1 MDLAHFLSKIT
12 SVTKSQTISKT
23 HNSPS
28 PLPNE
33 DRIWVEHPNI
43 WALADGAGGT
53 GILCGEWAEFLLK
66 HLPDAPIHTFEEF
79 ISWLEPLTE
88 AFVQQY
94 EPLMQQDIFQLKRF
108 YQEGSASTLVAVW
121 QTENEFYWLTFGD
134 SHVFFYASNHLE
146 SYPFQKSE
154 QLSGGTHLL
163 NWSVFPNE
171 LGFRS
176 GTIPKDK
183 IICLLATDAISKHI
197 LEHYQNSPK
206 EFKAFIKTISKALKS
221 EETFWQYI
229 KSNPDI
235 EDDDYSLI
243 ILQP

>member
-1 MDLAHFLSKIT
+1 M
-12 SVTKSQTISKT
+12 TKSQTISKT

-33 DRIWVEHPNI
+33 DRIWVAHPHI
-43 WALADGAGGT
+43 QALADGAGGT

-66 HLPDAPIHTFEEF
+66 NLSDAPIHTFEEF
-79 ISWLEPLTE
+79 ITWLEPLTE

-94 EPLMQQDIFQLKRF
+94 EPLMQQDVFQLKRF
-108 YQEGSASTLVAVW
+108 YQEGSASTLVVVW
-121 QTENEFYWLTFGD
+121 QTENEFHWLTFGD
-134 SHVFFYASNHLE
+134 SHVFFYANNQLE

-154 QLSGGTHLL
+154 ELSGGTHLL

-183 IICLLATDAISKHI
+183 VVCLLATDAISKHI
-197 LEHYQNSPK
+197 LEHYQRNPK
-206 EFKAFIKTISKALKS
+206 GFKAILKTISKALKS

-229 KSNPDI
+229 KNNPDI

>member
-1 MDLAHFLSKIT
+1 MDLAHFLSKTT
-12 SVTKSQTISKT
+12 SVTKFQTISKT

-33 DRIWVEHPNI
+33 DRIWVDHPPI

-79 ISWLEPLTE
+79 ITWLEPQTE

-94 EPLMQQDIFQLKRF
+94 EPLMQQDVFQLKRF

-121 QTENEFYWLTFGD
+121 QTENEFHWLTFGD
-134 SHVFFYASNHLE
+134 SHVFFYANNHLE

-154 QLSGGTHLL
+154 ELSGGTHLL
-163 NWSVFPNE
+163 NWSIFPNE

-176 GTIPKDK
+176 GTISKDK
-183 IICLLATDAISKHI
+183 VVCLLATDAISKHI
-197 LEHYQNSPK
+197 LEYYQNNPK
-206 EFKAFIKTISKALKS
+206 GFKAFLKTISKALKS

-229 KSNPDI
+229 KSNTDI

>member
-33 DRIWVEHPNI
+33 DRIWVERPRV

-66 HLPDAPIHTFEEF
+66 NLPDAPIHTFEEF
-79 ISWLEPLTE
+79 ITWLEPQTE

-94 EPLMQQDIFQLKRF
+94 EPLMQQDVFQLKRF

-121 QTENEFYWLTFGD
+121 QTENEFHWLTFGD
-134 SHVFFYASNHLE
+134 SHVFFYANNCLE

-154 QLSGGTHLL
+154 ELSGGTHLL

-176 GTIPKDK
+176 GTILKDK
-183 IICLLATDAISKHI
+183 VVCLLATDAISKHI
-197 LEHYQNSPK
+197 LEHYHNNPK
-206 EFKAFIKTISKALKS
+206 GFKTFIKTISKALKS
-221 EETFWQYI
+221 EEIFWQYI
-229 KSNPDI
+229 KNNPDI
-235 EDDDYSLI
+235 EEDDYSLI

>member
-1 MDLAHFLSKIT
+1 MDLAHFLSKTT
-12 SVTKSQTISKT
+12 SVIKSQTISKT

-33 DRIWVEHPNI
+33 DRIWVEHPHV

-66 HLPDAPIHTFEEF
+66 HLPDTPIRTFEEF
-79 ISWLEPLTE
+79 ITWLEPQTE

-94 EPLMQQDIFQLKRF
+94 EPLMQQDVFQLKRF

-121 QTENEFYWLTFGD
+121 QTENEFHWLIFGD
-134 SHVFFYASNHLE
+134 SHVFFYANNRLE

-154 QLSGGTHLL
+154 ELSGGTHLL

-176 GTIPKDK
+176 GTIPKGK
-183 IICLLATDAISKHI
+183 VVCLLATDAISKHI
-197 LEHYQNSPK
+197 LEHYQNNPK
-206 EFKAFIKTISKALKS
+206 GFKALIKTISKALKS

-229 KSNPDI
+229 KNNPDI
-235 EDDDYSLI
+235 EDDDYSII

>member
-1 MDLAHFLSKIT
+1 MIYLA
-12 SVTKSQTISKT
+12 QTISKT

-33 DRIWVEHPNI
+33 DRIWVEQPHI
-43 WALADGAGGT
+43 CALADGAGGT

-66 HLPDAPIHTFEEF
+66 HLPNAPIHTFEEF
-79 ISWLEPLTE
+79 ITWLEPLTE
-88 AFVQQY
+88 AFVQRY
-94 EPLMQQDIFQLKRF
+94 EPLMQQDVFQLKRF

-121 QTENEFYWLTFGD
+121 QTENEFHWLTFGD
-134 SHVFFYASNHLE
+134 SHVFFYANNQLE

-154 QLSGGTHLL
+154 ELSGGTHLL

-183 IICLLATDAISKHI
+183 VVCLLATDAISKHI
-197 LEHYQNSPK
+197 LEYYQHNPK
-206 EFKAFIKTISKALKS
+206 GFKGFIKTISKALQS
-221 EETFWQYI
+221 DETFWQYI
-229 KSNPDI
+229 KNNPDI
-235 EDDDYSLI
+235 EEDDYSLI